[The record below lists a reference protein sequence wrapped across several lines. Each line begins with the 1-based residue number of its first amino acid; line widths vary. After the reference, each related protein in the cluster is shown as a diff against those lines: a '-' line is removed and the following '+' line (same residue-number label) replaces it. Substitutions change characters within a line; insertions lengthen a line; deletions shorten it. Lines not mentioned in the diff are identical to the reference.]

1 MKKYR
6 QTEIELHTFL
16 IFAPDGDKQAASH
29 CGCWTPRTKKLVL
42 TGWKSPISGL
52 DLLAKIKIPVPARNN
67 SHHPIRRNSKF
78 TLKLKFILE
87 FFTT

>member
-1 MKKYR
+1 MLFSCL
-6 QTEIELHTFL
+6 TNT
-16 IFAPDGDKQAASH
+16 PDGDKQAASY
-29 CGCWTPRTKKLVL
+29 CGCCTPRTKKLVL

-67 SHHPIRRNSKF
+67 YHHPIRRNSKF

-87 FFTT
+87 FSTT